1 MCTFLEVSRQG
12 FYAWCRRTPSQRRL
26 DDQSLVTHITAIH
39 AGSRGRYGSPRV
51 HAQLRKE
58 GVRVGRKRV
67 ERLMREQ
74 GLEAR
79 RKRKFRRT
87 TDSNHGLPVAPNV
100 LERDF
105 ETDAPN
111 QVWVTDITYVGT
123 REGWL
128 YLAAILDLFSRRV
141 VGWAM
146 STSLDRGLALDAL
159 HMALKGRQPPA
170 GLVHHSDRGCQ
181 YASRDY
187 RNLLDAHGIVCS
199 MSRKGDCW
207 DNAVAESF
215 FGGLK
220 SELVNDAD
228 FATRAEARTALFEY
242 IVVFHNRQ
250 RLHSSLGYLTPVEF
264 ETLAQGTAL
273 AA

>member
-1 MCTFLEVSRQG
+1 
-12 FYAWCRRTPSQRRL
+12 
-26 DDQSLVTHITAIH
+26 
-39 AGSRGRYGSPRV
+39 
-51 HAQLRKE
+51 
-58 GVRVGRKRV
+58 
-67 ERLMREQ
+67 
-74 GLEAR
+74 
-79 RKRKFRRT
+79 
-87 TDSNHGLPVAPNV
+87 
-100 LERDF
+100 
-105 ETDAPN
+105 
-111 QVWVTDITYVGT
+111 
-123 REGWL
+123 L

-159 HMALKGRQPPA
+159 HMALDDRHPPA

-181 YASRDY
+181 YASHDY
-187 RNLLDAHGIVCS
+187 RSLLDANGIVCS

-242 IVVFHNRQ
+242 IEVFHNRQ

-264 ETLAQGTAL
+264 ETLAQGTVL

>member
-1 MCTFLEVSRQG
+1 MCRVLEVSRQG
-12 FYAWCRRTPSQRRL
+12 FYAWCRRGASRRKL
-26 DDQSLVTHITAIH
+26 DDVELAARIKAIH
-39 AGSRGRYGSPRV
+39 AASRGRYGSPRV
-51 HAQLRKE
+51 HAQLRRE

-67 ERLMREQ
+67 ERLMRQQ

-87 TDSNHGLPVAPNV
+87 TDSDHDLPVAPNL
-100 LERDF
+100 LERNF
-105 ETDAPN
+105 ETDGPN
-111 QVWVTDITYVGT
+111 QVWVADITYVWT
-123 REGWL
+123 HEGWL
-128 YLAAILDLFSRRV
+128 YLAALLDLFSRRV

-146 STSLDRGLALDAL
+146 STSLGRGLALDAL
-159 HMALKGRQPPA
+159 HMALQGRQPPA

-181 YASRDY
+181 YASHDY
-187 RNLLDAHGIVCS
+187 RSLLDAHGLVCS

-228 FATRAEARTALFEY
+228 FATRAEAKTALFEY
-242 IVVFHNRQ
+242 LEVFHNRQ
-250 RLHSSLGYLTPVEF
+250 RLHSSLGYLTPVEY
-264 ETLAQGTAL
+264 ETLAERTAV